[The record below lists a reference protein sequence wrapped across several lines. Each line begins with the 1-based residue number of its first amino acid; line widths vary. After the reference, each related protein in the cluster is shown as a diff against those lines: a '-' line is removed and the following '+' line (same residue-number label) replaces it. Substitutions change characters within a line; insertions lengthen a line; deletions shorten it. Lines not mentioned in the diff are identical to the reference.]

1 MDAEYDIMSVD
12 FELDENKAK
21 INFAKHGV
29 SFDEAKTIFD
39 DPFYVDFYDPDHSED
54 EERYIII
61 GQSKHGRLLVLAYT
75 ERKHSTRLISARMAT
90 RKEKDAYEED

>member
-1 MDAEYDIMSVD
+1 MSVD

-61 GQSKHGRLLVLAYT
+61 GQSKHGRLLVVAYT

>member
-1 MDAEYDIMSVD
+1 MSID
-12 FELDENKAK
+12 FEWDENKAK
-21 INFAKHGV
+21 INLAKHGV

-61 GQSKHGRLLVLAYT
+61 GQSEQGRLLVVAYT
-75 ERKHSTRLISARMAT
+75 ERKHRTRLISARMVT
-90 RKEKDAYEED
+90 QREKDAYEED